1 MRTRLWVM
9 PWLPAVLALLAG
21 CNGGGNTYVTQ
32 FPRWEHQRYERIA
45 VLPGRAAVRDA
56 ARDAGILTDRLT
68 TLLTQNGA
76 FTVLSRSELK
86 DILTEQDLSRLADAV
101 DAGTALPEGQIK
113 AAQAVVATKIT
124 DYKLIADKERRTIPR
139 YAVDKSGRPLLDR
152 AGRPIIAGEDVVW
165 LYTHGAEVEASVSV
179 IDAATSKILL
189 SHTARIAPRPKTNR
203 GAPPSMSPQEIAAE
217 AVRELAEEFY
227 NAIAPTRTKVKLGGD
242 MLIVA
247 TDYFDG
253 RYSDTKKLPRS
264 RADFLLVVR
273 KLPPECERNHF
284 RVAISEKD
292 GRENIFEEKFVWSG
306 SAGPE
311 GVSYRIP
318 MLTLT
323 ETGAET
329 FVAKLYSGR
338 DPEPILRREFSLE
351 KVKAN

>member
-1 MRTRLWVM
+1 M
-9 PWLPAVLALLAG
+9 PSRVWMTMALLGAVALVAG
-21 CNGGGNTYVTQ
+21 CNGGGSTYVTQ

-45 VLPGRAAVRDA
+45 VLPGRAAHRAA
-56 ARDAGILTDRLT
+56 ARDASILADRLT

-86 DILTEQDLSRLADAV
+86 DVMTEQDLSRLVDAV

-113 AAQAVVATKIT
+113 AAQAVVATKVT

-139 YAVDKSGRPLLDR
+139 YAVDKNGRPLLDR

-165 LYTHGAEVEASVSV
+165 IFTHGAEVEGSVSV
-179 IDAATSKILL
+179 VDAATSKILL
-189 SHTARIAPRPKTNR
+189 SHTARIAPRPRTNR
-203 GAPPSMSPQEIAAE
+203 GGPPSLSPQDIAAE
-217 AVRELAEEFY
+217 ATRELAVEFY
-227 NAIAPTRTKVKLGGD
+227 KAVAPTRTRVKLSGS
-242 MLIVA
+242 MVIVA

-264 RADFLLVVR
+264 RSDFLLAVR
-273 KLPPECERNHF
+273 NLPPECERNHF

-292 GRENIFEEKFVWSG
+292 GRANLFEEEFVWSG
-306 SAGPE
+306 SSGPE

-318 MLTLT
+318 ILVLT
-323 ETGAET
+323 ETGGER

-338 DPEPILRREFSLE
+338 DPEPILKREFALE
-351 KVKAN
+351 RVKSD